1 MNDIDHMRQRGF
13 GRAVGFGQRPAL
25 LVVDFI
31 NGFTD
36 PASPLGAVVDG
47 EIAATNLLIDAA
59 RAAGA
64 PVIFST
70 IAYADPHL
78 ADAGVWRRKVEGLAV
93 LRAGTPAVLPD
104 ARLNRSEDDALL
116 PKRYASCFF
125 GTDLLTRL
133 EAHAVDT
140 LLLAG
145 CSTSGCVRATV
156 VDACQFGLRAVV
168 AREAVADRSEDAHR
182 QSLLDIEM
190 KYGDVRP
197 VAAIAAYLRACAVVH
212 GA

>member
-1 MNDIDHMRQRGF
+1 VNDIDHMRQRGF

-93 LRAGTPAVLPD
+93 LRAGTTAVLPD
-104 ARLNRSEDDALL
+104 ARLKRSEDDTVL
-116 PKRYASCFF
+116 PKHYASCFF
-125 GTDLLTRL
+125 ETDLRARL
-133 EAHAVDT
+133 EAAAVDT

-156 VDACQFGLRAVV
+156 VDACQFGLRAIV
-168 AREAVADRSEDAHR
+168 AQEAVADRSEDAHR